1 MADIGFLGRIKNYDK
16 KNIDPKIIEKVKKI
30 VTDKS
35 TFNVDIITKS
45 NKAAGGLAKWCAA
58 LYRYAETL
66 KIVQPI
72 EANVKR
78 MTEKYQA
85 AMKEVEKKQAEVQ
98 SIREKLK
105 AMED

>member
-1 MADIGFLGRIKNYDK
+1 
-16 KNIDPKIIEKVKKI
+16 
-30 VTDKS
+30 VTDKA
-35 TFNVDIITKS
+35 TFNLEKITQS
-45 NKAAGGLAKWCAA
+45 NRAAGGLARWCVA

-78 MTEKYQA
+78 MSEKYQA

-98 SIREKLK
+98 AIREKLK
-105 AMED
+105 AMEDQLDETMQYIFNL

>member
-1 MADIGFLGRIKNYDK
+1 
-16 KNIDPKIIEKVKKI
+16 
-30 VTDKS
+30 VTDKA
-35 TFNVDIITKS
+35 TFNLEKITQS
-45 NKAAGGLAKWCAA
+45 NRAAGGLARWCVA

-78 MTEKYQA
+78 MSEKYQA

-98 SIREKLK
+98 AIREKLK
-105 AMED
+105 AMEDQLD

>member
-1 MADIGFLGRIKNYDK
+1 M
-16 KNIDPKIIEKVKKI
+16 
-30 VTDKS
+30 TDK
-35 TFNVDIITKS
+35 TIFNLEKITQS
-45 NKAAGGLAKWCAA
+45 NRAAGGLARWCVA

-72 EANVKR
+72 EANVKW

-98 SIREKLK
+98 VIREKLK